1 MVAGTWFNQD
11 GLYLQ
16 FGTQKPVPEVGGDY
30 MVYGDVREIEQYI
43 PLVPMQF
50 STSGLQVP
58 APATSFSGTSTAAA
72 AGIVSL
78 TTFFPLAQTA
88 PTTAASSSVI
98 TVSQPQIFIEQVE
111 VDTIMAATQSGVT
124 TGSISVGLVT
134 SENAA
139 QAASANGAFVQITSS
154 VGSAGQQI
162 LNAFPLVASG
172 SVTAQGGVGAK
183 TVYTGPTNGFTFS
196 GAGSATVAAGGGSWV
211 GIFSPIPTNSLTPLP
226 QSAWLSTIVTTNAGS
241 FTSGLL
247 KLRIKYVM
255 FGNINY

>member
-1 MVAGTWFNQD
+1 MVSGFWFNQD
-11 GLYLQ
+11 GLPIQY
-16 FGTQKPVPEVGGDY
+16 GTQKPIPEMGGDY
-30 MVYGDVREIEQYI
+30 MVYGETRELEQYI

-50 STSGLQVP
+50 TSSGLQVP
-58 APATSFSGTSTAAA
+58 APATSFSGTSTPAA
-72 AGIVSL
+72 AGIVSM

-111 VDTIMAATQSGVT
+111 VDTLMAVTASGVT

-134 SENAA
+134 SENAV
-139 QAASANGAFVQITSS
+139 QASSANGAFVQLTSS

-162 LNAFPLVASG
+162 LNAFPLVASS

-183 TVYTGPTNGFTFS
+183 TVYTGPANGFTFS
-196 GAGSATVAAGGGSWV
+196 GAGSATVSAGGGSWV

-226 QSAWLSTIVTTNAGS
+226 QSAWLSSVLTLNAGS
-241 FTSGLL
+241 LTSGLL